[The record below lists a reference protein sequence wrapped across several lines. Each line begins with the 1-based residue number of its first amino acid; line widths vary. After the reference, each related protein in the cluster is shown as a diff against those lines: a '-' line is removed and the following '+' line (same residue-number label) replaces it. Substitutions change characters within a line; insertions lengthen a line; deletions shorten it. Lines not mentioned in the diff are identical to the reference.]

1 MLQDK
6 RLNVCAVSMLMTAL
20 FLAGSVLPISAQNKT
35 KRPRYTVPANTTL
48 RLRLNQNLNSK
59 NAQVG
64 DTFTSTVV
72 DPAYVR
78 GVEVIPAGS
87 IVGGHITQ
95 VTRASRKSQAGSINV
110 AFTSV
115 ETPKNVRYTING
127 SLASADNES
136 GVKGGSSKKRNA
148 SFIGRGVVVGAI
160 FNGGAGAAT
169 GGVIGVAR
177 GLIKKGQE
185 AEVKSGTEFN
195 IILNRSVSTYA
206 FR

>member
-6 RLNVCAVSMLMTAL
+6 RLNRSAVSILMTVL
-20 FLAGSVLPISAQNKT
+20 FLASSVLSISAQNKT
-35 KRPRYTVPANTTL
+35 KRPRYTVPANTTM
-48 RLRLNQNLNSK
+48 RLRLNQNLSSK
-59 NAQVG
+59 TARVG

-72 DPAYVR
+72 DPVYVR

-87 IVGGHITQ
+87 IIGGNVTQ
-95 VTRASRKSQAGSINV
+95 VTRASRKSNAGSINV

-115 ETPKNVRYTING
+115 ETPKNIRYAING

-136 GVKGGSSKKRNA
+136 GVEGKSSKKNNA
-148 SFIGRGVVVGAI
+148 LFIGGGVVVGGLI
-160 FNGGAGAAT
+160 NGVAGAAT

-185 AEVKSGTEFN
+185 VDVKPGTEFN

>member
-1 MLQDK
+1 MLRDK
-6 RLNVCAVSMLMTAL
+6 RSRLCAISILMAAL
-20 FLAGSVLPISAQNKT
+20 FWAGSAPPVSAQNKT
-35 KRPRYTVPANTTL
+35 RRPRYTVPANTTI
-48 RLRLNQNLNSK
+48 RLRLNQDLSSK
-59 NAQVG
+59 TARIG

-72 DPAYVR
+72 DPVYVR

-87 IVGGHITQ
+87 IVGGHVTQ
-95 VTRASRKSQAGSINV
+95 VTRASRKSNAGSINV

-127 SLASADNES
+127 SLAGADNEG
-136 GVKGGSSKKRNA
+136 GVKGGSSRKRNA
-148 SFIGRGVVVGAI
+148 SFVGLGVVVGGV
-160 FNGGAGAAT
+160 FNGVAGAAT
-169 GGVIGVAR
+169 GGAIGVAR

-185 AEVKSGTEFN
+185 AEVKPGTEFN